1 MNALPDHFCMIFKST
16 PFPVP
21 GPLANAL
28 SRRFSA
34 RVVVFVGGLMVGTGS
49 VLNAFA
55 TSTEYMIFTYTL
67 IVGKIVFIFK
77 LFFCDRVSMC
87 GGR

>member
-1 MNALPDHFCMIFKST
+1 MNALPDYFCMVFKST
-16 PFPVP
+16 SLPVP

-55 TSTEYMIFTYTL
+55 TSTEYMIFSYTL
-67 IVGKIVFIFK
+67 IVGKIVFILK
-77 LFFCDRVSMC
+77 LFL
-87 GGR
+87 

>member
-1 MNALPDHFCMIFKST
+1 MVYLQYLNST
-16 PFPVP
+16 SLPVP

-34 RVVVFVGGLMVGTGS
+34 RVVVFVGGLMVGTGC

-55 TSTEYMIFTYTL
+55 TSTEYLIVTYTL
-67 IVGKIVFIFK
+67 MSGKVIFIFV
-77 LFFCDRVSMC
+77 CTTTVSDQSQC
-87 GGR
+87 R